1 MPETLRRLRTI
12 LTALFALVLCWPLL
26 IAFPINGGDAL
37 WVAESSR
44 ALVSCVR
51 NNVWTEC
58 PGTYQFGWLQH
69 IPAMFFAWKGLGDE
83 TIVLLLTLLNFMAM
97 VWLISRL
104 IKQSQK
110 LTGVVWLLLG
120 AITLGPLY
128 AFSVYS
134 FSESLSF
141 VLMAALVIYLS
152 SARNFGVSVLL
163 VFFLSSSRETA
174 LLAVLPLALSVLLIV
189 EQEIRLVIKKFFWL
203 SLSSLMGLISVFL
216 FNIWKYGSWSN
227 EIYADPIRR
236 VPGLV
241 LKLKNFMAIWISPS
255 GGVLPF
261 WFLGGVLAISI
272 PLVAVVVFRHEMRKA
287 LAASL
292 LLGNLFVQTALL
304 SAWFAPF
311 GWVTWGPRLIM
322 PTVGAVLFASFTLF
336 PEIVQKLIDFVR
348 YKFALVAVLLLATYG
363 AGLSNLGFILDR
375 AATLSWFTPPLLPR
389 CTTTANIETDPDFYW
404 SCALDFAPWQLGRTL
419 WDSGIHQVTAEWA
432 LIYFSFTILIAMN
445 VFSRDYSSLS
455 ATSTR
460 PPASEGNREIN

>member
-1 MPETLRRLRTI
+1 
-12 LTALFALVLCWPLL
+12 
-26 IAFPINGGDAL
+26 
-37 WVAESSR
+37 
-44 ALVSCVR
+44 
-51 NNVWTEC
+51 
-58 PGTYQFGWLQH
+58 
-69 IPAMFFAWKGLGDE
+69 
-83 TIVLLLTLLNFMAM
+83 
-97 VWLISRL
+97 
-104 IKQSQK
+104 
-110 LTGVVWLLLG
+110 
-120 AITLGPLY
+120 
-128 AFSVYS
+128 
-134 FSESLSF
+134 
-141 VLMAALVIYLS
+141 
-152 SARNFGVSVLL
+152 
-163 VFFLSSSRETA
+163 
-174 LLAVLPLALSVLLIV
+174 
-189 EQEIRLVIKKFFWL
+189 
-203 SLSSLMGLISVFL
+203 
-216 FNIWKYGSWSN
+216 
-227 EIYADPIRR
+227 
-236 VPGLV
+236 
-241 LKLKNFMAIWISPS
+241 
-255 GGVLPF
+255 
-261 WFLGGVLAISI
+261 LGGVLAISI

-363 AGLSNLGFILDR
+363 TGLSNLGFILDR